1 MFETL
6 YLKVKNF
13 VRTTKMRIN
22 RKRNREKDKLPKDMK
37 YFDGGLYD
45 AIYES
50 SLKYPSNIAIEY
62 FNTQVTYKELIR
74 KINKVACALKHYG
87 IEKGDKVTICMPNT
101 PEAVYMFYAI
111 NEIGAVAN
119 MVHPLSSEKEIEDCL
134 TASESRMMLCIDAV
148 YPKVKKI
155 IDNTKVE
162 KLIVASATKS
172 TERFTAFLYWLT
184 KGRKIKIKEDAKVIL
199 WSHFTS
205 KASLFRGN
213 PRAKVNSNDL
223 ALILYSGGTTGK
235 SKGVMLSNLNFNAQ
249 AIQCKYIVSDLLIP
263 EHAFLTFLPNFHAF
277 GIGISTHM
285 PLFIGMRVVLIPKF
299 DIKKLKKY
307 IRKYKFNVICGVPTI
322 YEYMS
327 KLKFKKNELKNLKMV
342 VSGGDAMNMQLKEK
356 VDDMLAKYGSTSS
369 LRVGYGLTEASGVVS
384 FSPNGIKESDI
395 IGYPFPD
402 CDFLIKDLDSNKEV
416 PVGEAGEILFRG
428 ATVMLGYMNNKEE
441 TENSFVTIHGK
452 KWLRTGDIGFFDDQG
467 LLHYKARLKRMIITN
482 GYNVYPAHVE
492 EIIRSSGVVEKCC
505 VVGMPHASKGEMVKA
520 FIVLKEGCNNISSKN
535 KIKDVVKANLAKF
548 EQPKEYAYIDDIPV
562 TKMGKYDFRALQKM

>member
-13 VRTTKMRIN
+13 YRTTKMKIN
-22 RKRNREKDKLPKDMK
+22 RKKNREKDKLPKDMK

-50 SLKYPSNIAIEY
+50 SLKYPANIALEY
-62 FNTQVTYKELIR
+62 FNTQITYKELIR
-74 KINKVACALKHYG
+74 NINKVACALKYYD
-87 IEKGDKVTICMPNT
+87 IKPGDRITICMPNT

-119 MVHPLSSEKEIEDCL
+119 MVHPLSSEKEIEECL
-134 TASESRMMLCIDAV
+134 TGSDSRMMLCIDAV
-148 YPKVKKI
+148 YNKVKKI

-172 TERFTAFLYWLT
+172 TERLTAFLYWLT
-184 KGRKIKIKEDAKVIL
+184 KGRKIKIKEDEKVLL
-199 WSHFTS
+199 WNHFIA
-205 KASLFRGN
+205 KASLYKGN
-213 PRAKVNSNDL
+213 PHAKVKSEDL
-223 ALILYSGGTTGK
+223 AIILYSGGTTGK

-249 AIQCKYIVSDLLIP
+249 AIQCKYIVSDLLVP
-263 EHAFLTFLPNFHAF
+263 ENAFLTFLPNFHAF
-277 GIGISTHM
+277 GIGICTHM
-285 PLFIGMRVVLIPKF
+285 PLYIGMRVVLIPKF
-299 DIKKLKKY
+299 DVKKLKKY
-307 IRKYKFNVICGVPTI
+307 IRKYKFNIICGVPTI
-322 YEYMS
+322 YEYLS
-327 KLKFKKNELKNLKMV
+327 KLKFKKNELKCLKMV

-356 VDDMLAKYGSTSS
+356 VDDMLAKYGSPSN

-402 CDFLIKDLDSNKEV
+402 CDFLIKDLDKNKEV

-428 ATVMLGYMNNKEE
+428 ATVMMGYMNNEEE
-441 TENSFVTIHGK
+441 TKNSFVTIHGK
-452 KWLRTGDIGFFDDQG
+452 KWLRTGDIGFFDDKG
-467 LLHYKARLKRMIITN
+467 LLHYKARLKRMIITS

-492 EIIRSSGVVEKCC
+492 EVIMSSGVVEKCC
-505 VVGMPHASKGEMVKA
+505 VAGVPHETKGEIPKA
-520 FIVLKEGCNNISSKN
+520 FIVLKKDVDPSHAKSL
-535 KIKDVVKANLAKF
+535 IKDAIKEHLAKF
-548 EQPKEYAYIDDIPV
+548 EQPKQFAYIDDIPV